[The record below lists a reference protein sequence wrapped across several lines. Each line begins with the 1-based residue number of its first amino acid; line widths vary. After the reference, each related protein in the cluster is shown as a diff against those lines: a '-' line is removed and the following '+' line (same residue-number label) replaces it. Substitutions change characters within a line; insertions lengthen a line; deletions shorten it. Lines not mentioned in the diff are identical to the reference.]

1 VKYPREPKYLPGLHA
16 SVLSSTSIDAVLNM
30 MMKSTTTYAKRENK
44 TLSLLRIS
52 GLGLNSHSLATFNLQ
67 EKPRTKKQ

>member
-16 SVLSSTSIDAVLNM
+16 SVLSSASIDEVLNM
-30 MMKSTTTYAKRENK
+30 MMKSTTYAKWENK

-52 GLGLNSHSLATFNLQ
+52 GLGLNSIV
-67 EKPRTKKQ
+67 